1 MIISTLMTQTTVFL
15 HVASYII
22 PFLDIFI
29 PKVGLNRWVL
39 LARLSAV
46 TLAQSEHK
54 GGKGI
59 SIAHTLLAQKCQ
71 PATHIAASVLFHRLA
86 SLICIAASS
95 LNQSR
100 EEKASQRTRIG
111 CRRLLV
117 TFVHLEELQ
126 EVQGVAG
133 HLQVGHLHP
142 PGTWRGLL
150 GVAGQVTYR
159 FVGQLGFTAG

>member
-1 MIISTLMTQTTVFL
+1 MTLRALMRVKLQVTQTTVFL

-59 SIAHTLLAQKCQ
+59 SIAHTLHAQQ
-71 PATHIAASVLFHRLA
+71 QVRAVPASHPH
-86 SLICIAASS
+86 C
-95 LNQSR
+95 
-100 EEKASQRTRIG
+100 SQ
-111 CRRLLV
+111 CA
-117 TFVHLEELQ
+117 F
-126 EVQGVAG
+126 A
-133 HLQVGHLHP
+133 
-142 PGTWRGLL
+142 
-150 GVAGQVTYR
+150 
-159 FVGQLGFTAG
+159 

>member
-1 MIISTLMTQTTVFL
+1 MFL
-15 HVASYII
+15 RVASYIKTC
-22 PFLDIFI
+22 LDIFI

-59 SIAHTLLAQKCQ
+59 SIAHTLHAQQ
-71 PATHIAASVLFHRLA
+71 QVRAVPATHPHCTLHIAASVLA

-126 EVQGVAG
+126 EVQGVTG
-133 HLQVGHLHP
+133 HLQVGWSPWFHC
-142 PGTWRGLL
+142 
-150 GVAGQVTYR
+150 
-159 FVGQLGFTAG
+159 

>member
-1 MIISTLMTQTTVFL
+1 MTLRALMRVKLQVTQTTVFL

-59 SIAHTLLAQKCQ
+59 SIAHTVHAQKCQ
-71 PATHIAASVLFHRLA
+71 PATHIAASVLFSDLHCCLFSQSEQRRKSTTEDKDWLQEAAGHLRPPGTSIPLA
-86 SLICIAASS
+86 PSS
-95 LNQSR
+95 TWNLQ
-100 EEKASQRTRIG
+100 ELQ
-111 CRRLLV
+111 
-117 TFVHLEELQ
+117 ELQ
-126 EVQGVAG
+126 EVAG
-133 HLQVGHLHP
+133 GCWSPTGWLV
-142 PGTWRGLL
+142 TWVSLLL
-150 GVAGQVTYR
+150 GNPV
-159 FVGQLGFTAG
+159 